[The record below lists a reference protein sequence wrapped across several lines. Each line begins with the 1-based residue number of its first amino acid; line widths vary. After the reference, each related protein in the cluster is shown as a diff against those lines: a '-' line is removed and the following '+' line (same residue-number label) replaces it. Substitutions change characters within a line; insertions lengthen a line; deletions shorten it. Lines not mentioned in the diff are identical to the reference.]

1 MIFKKSHLI
10 YNLILLRLEGSQT
23 LVKVLHFTNKKSD
36 KRPYTTIRQIYKNGD
51 PILDNWTCYDCSH
64 SGQGTS
70 SDNYGASARNL
81 DFIMNKSNQTDSSVK
96 PYFI

>member
-36 KRPYTTIRQIYKNGD
+36 PQRKEMTSWGTT
-51 PILDNWTCYDCSH
+51 
-64 SGQGTS
+64 
-70 SDNYGASARNL
+70 A
-81 DFIMNKSNQTDSSVK
+81 V
-96 PYFI
+96 